1 MHCNSL
7 DTAVLSL
14 VHAQFD
20 PKEVAKKR
28 AAEVKAEAKAEQV
41 RRETRG
47 MKSISS
53 LFGSYKCKGK

>member
-1 MHCNSL
+1 MSDICRFP
-7 DTAVLSL
+7 DM
-14 VHAQFD
+14 QFD

-28 AAEVKAEAKAEQV
+28 LAETKAEAKAEQI

-47 MKSISS
+47 MRSISS